1 MTQTTAATA
10 RNVTVTGLANG
21 TAYTFDVTAVTALG
35 SSPASA
41 RSAAVTPR
49 TVPAA
54 PTIGTVDPGAAS
66 ATVHWTPPA
75 DTGGSPITGYVVRAY
90 NGTGT
95 TVVRSQT
102 APASATSLVVTGLTN
117 GTAYTFAVAAT
128 NAAGTGA
135 FSARSVAVTPATV
148 PGAPVIGTAVA
159 GTAGGAIEATANWA
173 PPTVTG
179 GSPITGYRVTALQM
193 SSAGTVLAS
202 TVSGDLPVTS
212 RSLDMTLPVAGN
224 YRFTVQ
230 AINAAGVGASSA
242 RSNRVAGQ

>member
-1 MTQTTAATA
+1 M
-10 RNVTVTGLANG
+10 
-21 TAYTFDVTAVTALG
+21 
-35 SSPASA
+35 
-41 RSAAVTPR
+41 
-49 TVPAA
+49 
-54 PTIGTVDPGAAS
+54 
-66 ATVHWTPPA
+66 
-75 DTGGSPITGYVVRAY
+75 
-90 NGTGT
+90 
-95 TVVRSQT
+95 
-102 APASATSLVVTGLTN
+102 
-117 GTAYTFAVAAT
+117 AAT

-212 RSLDMTLPVAGN
+212 RSLTMTLPVAGN